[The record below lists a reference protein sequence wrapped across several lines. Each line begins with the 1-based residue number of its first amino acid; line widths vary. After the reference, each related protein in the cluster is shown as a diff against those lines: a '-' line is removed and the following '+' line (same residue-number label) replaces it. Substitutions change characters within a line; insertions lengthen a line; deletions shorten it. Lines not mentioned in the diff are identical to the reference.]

1 MNRIEKRAIQ
11 KYLLGLNV
19 FQKKQILLKVIEKN
33 TNYSKEE
40 KTELILKID
49 KMSADEVEQTI
60 KELIDFYGWVY
71 GANAYSINWMYTWFY
86 RYVFNI

>member
-1 MNRIEKRAIQ
+1 MNRLEKRAIK
-11 KYLLGLNV
+11 KYLLGLNI

-40 KTELILKID
+40 KTELIFKID
-49 KMSADEVEQTI
+49 TMSADEVEQTI

-71 GANAYSINWMYTWFY
+71 GADAYSINWMYTRFY

>member
-1 MNRIEKRAIQ
+1 MNRLEKRAIK
-11 KYLLGLNV
+11 KYLLGLNI

-60 KELIDFYGWVY
+60 KELIDFYG
-71 GANAYSINWMYTWFY
+71 
-86 RYVFNI
+86 